1 LGGGSVVHADPSIA
15 GNEGEG
21 IAAEDALRA
30 QLYLLVARYLD
41 GPPSRASLDA
51 AAALVGDDTPLGRA
65 IAGLAVAA
73 RDSDLDRLSEQYHEL
88 FVGLGRGLL
97 VPFGSYYLTGFL
109 NEKPLARLRQI
120 MDERGVAR
128 EEGIAEPEDHV
139 ASLAEMMAGFIT
151 GGFGAPM
158 SLAEQKLF
166 YAEHVGSWAPH
177 FFRDL
182 AGNAISPFYA
192 ALGAVGQAF
201 LDIEERAF
209 KMV

>member
-1 LGGGSVVHADPSIA
+1 M
-15 GNEGEG
+15 
-21 IAAEDALRA
+21 LRA
-30 QLYLLVARYLD
+30 QLYLLLARYLD
-41 GPPSRASLDA
+41 GPPTQASLA
-51 AAALVGDDTPLGRA
+51 TAAALVGDDAPLGRA
-65 IAGLAVAA
+65 INSLVTTA
-73 RDSDLDRLSEQYHEL
+73 RASDLDRLSEQYHEL
-88 FVGLGRGLL
+88 FVGLGRGQL

-109 NEKPLARLRQI
+109 NEKPLARLRQV
-120 MDERGVAR
+120 MAERGIAR
-128 EEGIAEPEDHV
+128 EDGVAEPEDHI

-166 YAEHVGSWAPH
+166 YAEHIGSWAPH

-201 LDIEERAF
+201 LNIEERAF
-209 KMV
+209 RMI

>member
-1 LGGGSVVHADPSIA
+1 MTRADPGNAAQSGGSIA
-15 GNEGEG
+15 P
-21 IAAEDALRA
+21 EDLLRA
-30 QLYLLVARYLD
+30 QLYLLLARYLD
-41 GPPSRASLDA
+41 GPPTQASLA
-51 AAALVGDDTPLGRA
+51 TAAALVGDDAPLGRA
-65 IAGLAVAA
+65 ITSLVTTA
-73 RDSDLDRLSEQYHEL
+73 RASDLDRLSEEYHEL
-88 FVGLGRGLL
+88 FVGLGRGQL

-109 NEKPLARLRQI
+109 NEKPLARLRQV
-120 MDERGVAR
+120 MAERAIAR
-128 EEGIAEPEDHV
+128 EDGIAEPEDHI

-166 YAEHVGSWAPH
+166 YGEHIGSWAPH

-209 KMV
+209 RMI